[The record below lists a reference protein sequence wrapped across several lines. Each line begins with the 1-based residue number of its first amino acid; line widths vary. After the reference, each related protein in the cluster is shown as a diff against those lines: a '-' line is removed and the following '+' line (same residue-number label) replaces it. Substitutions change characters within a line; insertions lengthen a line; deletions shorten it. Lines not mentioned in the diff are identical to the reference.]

1 MHCRYLNHQQWNGLA
16 VSLSL
21 LSLSHPTPSNVLL
34 LMDQLEY
41 LAHSQSY
48 LEEAEL
54 SVDLP
59 PNPTCITVEL
69 WQTLHKLPLPVEYF
83 RALVNSTHT
92 HSEFWEGLSTEPH
105 KHLQVTDFP
114 WHSDEVNS
122 SVTGQGEANLPLTG
136 LEDQVVLRCISEGS
150 SMRALSELV
159 TSLVDCV
166 GVVELREVCESG
178 LRSKRPLLFYH
189 DQQSQVSQIN
199 RSSLEITLKAALK
212 VLGVVW
218 EFATVIYV
226 LSGPFRT
233 KDCLW

>member
-1 MHCRYLNHQQWNGLA
+1 MHCRYLDHQQWSGLA

-21 LSLSHPTPSNVLL
+21 LSLSHPAPSNVLL

-41 LAHSQSY
+41 LSQSQSY

-69 WQTLHKLPLPVEYF
+69 WQTLHKLPLPIEYF
-83 RALVNSTHT
+83 RPLVNSTHT
-92 HSEFWEGLSTEPH
+92 HPEFWEGLSTEH

-114 WHSDEVNS
+114 WHSNEVNP
-122 SVTGQGEANLPLTG
+122 SVAGQEGVDPSLTG
-136 LEDQVVLRCISEGS
+136 LEDHVVLRCISEES

-166 GVVELREVCESG
+166 GVVELREACESG
-178 LRSKRPLLFYH
+178 LRSKRPLLFYY

-199 RSSLEITLKAALK
+199 HSNLETTLKAALK
-212 VLGVVW
+212 VLSVV
-218 EFATVIYV
+218 
-226 LSGPFRT
+226 
-233 KDCLW
+233 